1 MRNIIKKNEEE
12 KFMITNALI
21 MHETDNVAVCITP
34 VSMGDSV
41 LCKKSDNGIMQ
52 LTAEEAIPAW
62 HKMALTV
69 IEKGDHIIKYGEVI
83 GKATQKIE
91 KGKWVSHQNI
101 EGIPRDYD
109 SEIIK

>member
-1 MRNIIKKNEEE
+1 
-12 KFMITNALI
+12 
-21 MHETDNVAVCITP
+21 
-34 VSMGDSV
+34 
-41 LCKKSDNGIMQ
+41 
-52 LTAEEAIPAW
+52 
-62 HKMALTV
+62 MALTV